1 MKHFASIS
9 VPVWPPII
17 IAIISL
23 IIASC
28 SLPHHVQ
35 LAEDMVAQGN
45 WDGAVAAYREA
56 IRDDPFNE
64 ELLEKLT
71 EAKGRAAEVHYTNGR
86 KWLKKHQ
93 LPEASQAFQMA
104 LGLAPQQPEY
114 QAALSDVLRMK
125 EAQTALRDGK
135 KLQSLGQLDAALL
148 QYERAIELD
157 PSLTDALTGI
167 TAIAQEQQKQKSIGG
182 SAEPVTL
189 RFQNTRLKQVFEIL
203 ARTAKI
209 DILFDKDVRDDLV
222 TIFTRDT
229 PFDEALS
236 LILNT
241 NQLFAKRVSADTL
254 LIVPDTKQKREQ
266 YQDLKIRTFYLSNA
280 KAKDMANL
288 LRTILET
295 KRVYVNEPLNTVV
308 IRDEPAKLRLAH
320 NIIQANDR
328 GNAEVLFD
336 VEVLEVNRTKT
347 KRIGL
352 NFAKQAGLG
361 TFAPGVTQFGTALQ
375 EFTFRELVN
384 IGPDS
389 YLFTFPGSILLDFFK
404 QESDAKTLAAPKIR
418 VLNNEKAS
426 INIGDKQPILLSTS
440 NVLPGQPS
448 TGGTGTTS
456 TVKSIEFKDTGIKL
470 TVEPT
475 IHLNNEISLRLQI
488 EVTRLGDRVVLQS
501 NPEISQFRFGTRTAD
516 TALSLKDGETVVLA
530 GLLQEE
536 DRKTRESVP
545 GVDDVPVLGDLLSN
559 SETSKVTTE
568 VILVITAHIVNSV
581 LPVDLAK
588 QTLWS
593 GTAKN
598 YDTKPLFSERQA
610 ALPVLLEDTDQEEL
624 TIDKPDSDRLGINR
638 PGPERQGPGT
648 RIPDTRPGLAPQ
660 GNPGNSGPM
669 GAGNPNSSQSP
680 NSSPTS
686 GPPGS
691 SSPSPSPT
699 AATRLSITPP
709 AISTQVGKEV
719 HIDLTG
725 HDVSSVE
732 KTNMTVTYDPQ
743 ILEFSQ
749 VLEGELWTEQQI
761 QPRLTFSAVPDS
773 GKVVIQMGRPGQ
785 TVTGTGPLATLV
797 FTAKAEGKAA
807 LQIQR
812 SSFVDSDGTPI
823 PVTTQHGR
831 VWVQ

>member
-1 MKHFASIS
+1 MKHFTSRIALI
-9 VPVWPPII
+9 WPYVLIV
-17 IAIISL
+17 IISFL
-23 IIASC
+23 LTSC

-35 LAEDMVAQGN
+35 LAEDMIAQGN
-45 WDGAVAAYREA
+45 WDGAVASYREA
-56 IRDDPFNE
+56 IRDDPFND
-64 ELLEKLT
+64 ELLEKLSD
-71 EAKGRAAEVHYTNGR
+71 AKGRAAEVHYTNGR

-125 EAQTALRDGK
+125 DAQTALRDGK

-157 PSLTDALTGI
+157 PSLTEALAGI
-167 TAIAQEQQKQKSIGG
+167 TAIAQQQQKQKSIGG

-241 NQLFAKRVSADTL
+241 NQLFAKRVSEDTL

-308 IRDEPAKLRLAH
+308 IRDEPAKLMLAH

-361 TFAPGVTQFGTALQ
+361 AFAPGTTGFGTALQ
-375 EFTFRELVN
+375 TFNFRELVN

-456 TVKSIEFKDTGIKL
+456 TVTSIEFKDTGIKL

-488 EVTRLGDRVVLQS
+488 EVTRLGDRVILQS

-545 GVDDVPVLGDLLSN
+545 GVDDIPVLGDLFSN

-593 GTAKN
+593 GTAKH
-598 YDTKPLFSERQA
+598 YDTKPLFAEQQA
-610 ALPVLLEDTDQEEL
+610 ALPVLLDNTNLEAPTPDT
-624 TIDKPDSDRLGINR
+624 PGSDR
-638 PGPERQGPGT
+638 PGPDNRGPNT
-648 RIPDTRPGLAPQ
+648 RGPDTRPGLAPQ
-660 GNPGNSGPM
+660 GNSGSPGPM
-669 GAGNPNSSQSP
+669 GSKSPNNPPSP
-680 NSSPTS
+680 NSSPTG

-691 SSPSPSPT
+691 LSPSQPSS

-719 HIDLTG
+719 RIDLTG

-732 KTNMTVTYDPQ
+732 RTNMTVTYNPE
-743 ILEFSQ
+743 ILEFGQ
-749 VLEGELWTEQQI
+749 VLEGELWTEQHV
-761 QPRLTFSAVPDS
+761 QPRLTFSAVPNS
-773 GKVVIQMGRPGQ
+773 GKVVIQIGKPGE